1 MDLPIDNLL
10 PVVMQVLTSK
20 YPTVRFDSD
29 TPFEDGLGGD
39 SQALLD
45 IILEI
50 ENASGTEFNAEF
62 FDLNAA
68 VTPMRLAQA
77 FKSS

>member
-1 MDLPIDNLL
+1 VDLPIDHLL
-10 PVVMQVLTSK
+10 PVVMAVLTKK
-20 YPTVRFDSD
+20 YPTVQFHTD

-62 FDLNAA
+62 FDLDMA
-68 VTPMRLAQA
+68 VTPMRLARA
-77 FKSS
+77 FKPS